1 MTREFDEVEF
11 VQVPRNQNVL
21 AHEISKLASLEEGGL
36 SKNLT
41 VEIQKHPSIEEGP
54 TLAI

>member
-21 AHEISKLASLEEGGL
+21 ANEISKLASLEEGGL
-36 SKNLT
+36 SNNLAM
-41 VEIQKHPSIEEGP
+41 EI
-54 TLAI
+54 